1 MVNSSLGI
9 NIAGHVKGD
18 FGLGVGV
25 RGNIRAIE
33 TVGIPYVINNLL
45 LNFKPPETDTTY
57 TNFSE
62 DNPYPINLVQTNPN
76 MMGQSI
82 NKDGSPVLT
91 EKYFQGRYNIALW
104 LFELPQ
110 IPPEWDFAFD
120 WFDEIWVMSN
130 FCAEIFAPSSPI
142 PVFKVMPSLNLPKP
156 SLNRESLG
164 WPKNKFIFLFM
175 FDFTSCYERKN
186 PIATIKAFKQA
197 FGQSNEDVLLVIKYR
212 SPQYYP
218 HLRDQMVAEAAD
230 CPSIRFIDGNLRRE
244 ETNALVYN
252 CDCYVSL
259 HRAEGFGLTM
269 AEAMFYGKPVIA
281 TSYSSNVDFMNV
293 NNSFLVKYKLVTTTE
308 VHLPYPAGSIWADP
322 DIDHAA
328 SLMRYV
334 FDNYQVA
341 KEVGARASREIKY
354 LLSPQ
359 TVGRQIRSRLEYIMK
374 RMNQTPQSSRL
385 HKLMTEKEGLISQAQ
400 AWRQT
405 AQGTIAE
412 LERSRRQLQQ
422 AQSEFGHR

>member
-25 RGNIRAIE
+25 RANIRAIE
-33 TVGIPYVINNLL
+33 AAGIPHVINNLY

-76 MMGQSI
+76 MMEQSI

-91 EKYFQGRYNIALW
+91 PKYFQGRYNIALW

-142 PVFKVMPSLNLPKP
+142 PVFKVNFPKP

-197 FGQSNEDVLLVIKYR
+197 FGQSCSEDVLLVIKYR

-230 CPSIRFIDGNLRRE
+230 CPSIRFIDGNLKRE

-269 AEAMFYGKPVIA
+269 AEAMFYAKPVIA
-281 TSYSSNVDFMNV
+281 TAYSSNLDFMNV

-308 VHLPYPAGSIWADP
+308 AHLPYPAGSIWADP

-334 FDNYQVA
+334 FDNQQA
-341 KEVGARASREIKY
+341 ARDVGARASREIKS
-354 LLSPQ
+354 LLGTQ
-359 TVGRQIRSRLEYIMK
+359 TVGHKIRSRLEYIMK
-374 RMNQTPQSSRL
+374 RMDKLPRSHQFHKILAEKQWLTSQSR
-385 HKLMTEKEGLISQAQ
+385 

-405 AQGTIAE
+405 AQQTLVE
-412 LERSRRQLQQ
+412 LKQL
-422 AQSEFGHR
+422 R

>member
-1 MVNSSLGI
+1 MLSSSIGI

-33 TVGIPYVINNLL
+33 AAGIPYCINNLY

-57 TNFSE
+57 TNFSKN
-62 DNPYPINLVQTNPN
+62 NPYPINLVQTNPN
-76 MMGQSI
+76 MMEQSI
-82 NKDGSPVLT
+82 DKNGVPVLT
-91 EKYFQGRYNIALW
+91 PEYFQGRYNIALW
-104 LFELPQ
+104 LFELPK
-110 IPPEWDFAFD
+110 IPPDWKFAFD

-130 FCAEIFAPSSPI
+130 FCAEIFAPVSPI
-142 PVFKVMPSLNLPKP
+142 PIFKVMPSLNLPSP
-156 SLNRESLG
+156 SLDREVLG

-186 PIATIKAFKQA
+186 PVATIKAFKQA
-197 FGQSNEDVLLVIKYR
+197 FGRSNEDVLLIIKYR

-218 HLRDQMVAEAAD
+218 HLREQMEAEAAD
-230 CPSIRFIDGNLRRE
+230 CPSIRFISGNLNRD

-281 TSYSSNVDFMNV
+281 TAYSSNVDFMNV

-308 VHLPYPAGSIWADP
+308 PHVPYPVGSIWADP

-334 FDNYQVA
+334 FDNPYVA
-341 KEVGARASREIKY
+341 KQVGMRASSEIQS

-359 TVGRQIRSRLEYIMK
+359 AVGRKIRSRLKYIMK
-374 RMNQTPQSSRL
+374 RMNQVPRSNRF
-385 HKLMTEKEGLISQAQ
+385 HNLMAEKEGLTSQIQ

-405 AQGTIAE
+405 AQQTLVE
-412 LERSRRQLQQ
+412 LEQSRC
-422 AQSEFGHR
+422 